1 MQKFA
6 DEFSLP
12 QREVAL
18 DAPLGSR
25 PSLELGGFGQGF
37 ASALARVTDRQL
49 ALILGS
55 VLFVVAAWPL
65 TLVDIPP
72 FQDLPNHLAAVAVI
86 RHLDH
91 YPEFVFNGYFKTNSA
106 LFTWLLLVGS
116 VVGTKAAARL
126 FALLVL
132 AVGALAY
139 PRFVLSLAGRRRMVI
154 SAFFVW
160 PMVHNWFVSMGM
172 LDFALSVPLAT
183 ILLIMLNEQRQR
195 PTKVRAFGIALLA
208 LVTWHAH
215 VFPLLVVLL
224 LVALEVVLR
233 PTWRER
239 FDRAKWLALP
249 VIPSAL
255 LVAASLRV

>member
-1 MQKFA
+1 MQKVA
-6 DEFSLP
+6 DEFTLP
-12 QREVAL
+12 RSQPDL
-18 DAPLGSR
+18 DAAGGR
-25 PSLELGGFGQGF
+25 PRVGVAGARER
-37 ASALARVTDRQL
+37 AAAALARATDGQIALLLSGVLFLIAAWQL
-49 ALILGS
+49 AL
-55 VLFVVAAWPL
+55 
-65 TLVDIPP
+65 VDLPP
-72 FQDLPNHLAAVAVI
+72 FQDLPNHLAAVTVI
-86 RHLDH
+86 QHPER

-239 FDRAKWLALP
+239 SAHRASSTP
-249 VIPSAL
+249 
-255 LVAASLRV
+255 VAAVPRPST